1 MISWII
7 LSNQAD
13 QIHQK
18 LLIERDY
25 RDEARHP
32 AYLNAGEIPVGGRG
46 SLGRTS
52 PYFRLDM
59 HADYPWHISES
70 KKLDFVA
77 DFFNVFNS
85 TKVRLPNQ
93 DFQLNGGVP
102 NVDFLQPQLFYLP
115 FNMRLGMRFE
125 W

>member
-1 MISWII
+1 MR
-7 LSNQAD
+7 NQSCDFVDCFVCNSAD
-13 QIHQK
+13 K
-18 LLIERDY
+18 KADRK
-25 RDEARHP
+25 
-32 AYLNAGEIPVGGRG
+32 

-52 PYFRLDM
+52 AYFRFDM
-59 HADYPWHISES
+59 HADYPWRITEN
-70 KKLDFVA
+70 KKLEIVA

-85 TKVRLPNQ
+85 TKVRQPNQ

-102 NVDFLQPQLFYLP
+102 NVDFLQPQLFDLP